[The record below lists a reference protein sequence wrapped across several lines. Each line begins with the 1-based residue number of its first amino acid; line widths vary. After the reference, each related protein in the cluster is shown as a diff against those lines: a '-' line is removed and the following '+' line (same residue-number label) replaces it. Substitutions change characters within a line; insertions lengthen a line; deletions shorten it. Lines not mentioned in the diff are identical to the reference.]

1 MQAAA
6 AGVADGIL
14 RGPQHRAGH
23 ALSSSSVRQV
33 DVAILGGG
41 ASGALVAAH
50 LLDRVD
56 AAPSVALV
64 EPRTALARGAAYST
78 GRDEHLLNVRAAGM
92 SAFNADPGHFVA
104 WLQRQPAHA
113 GVEPAALAP
122 RFMPRREY
130 GAYLAAL
137 LEAAPAADRLQ
148 RMAAMAD
155 GITPAAAGYRIS
167 LADGGRLDARSVV
180 LAIGNLAAP
189 LPLAGADAL
198 DPGQVVEAW
207 DYGAVAAIDGDADV
221 CIIGA
226 GLSMVDAVVTLHAN
240 GHRGRI
246 VALSRNGLLPLAH
259 TVAAPAAGD
268 WAALLPLG
276 VRARLRALRAWAA
289 HEAEAGRPWQGV
301 LDALRPHVQ
310 ALWTA
315 WPEVEQRRFLRHA
328 VRQWDIHRHR
338 IAPEVA
344 AVLGMLAAD
353 GRFVLHAG
361 RARAL
366 EPGPRPRIRYRRR
379 GDGAEAVID
388 ADVVVNATGM
398 EKRVTRARSPLLQD
412 LLAQGLARPGP
423 HGIGLDTAAD
433 GALHDR
439 DGRPLP
445 GLWTLG
451 ALRAGS
457 LWESIAMPE
466 LRGQALQ
473 VAEAV
478 RARLATPVPESQA
491 QLAQAP

>member
-1 MQAAA
+1 MPDAACRRPPRRA
-6 AGVADGIL
+6 VDGIL
-14 RGPQHRAGH
+14 RGPQHRPGT
-23 ALSSSSVRQV
+23 ALTTSSACHV

-56 AAPSVALV
+56 GAPSVALV
-64 EPRTALARGAAYST
+64 EPRAVLARGAAYST
-78 GRDEHLLNVRAAGM
+78 ARGEHLLNVRAGGM
-92 SAFNADPGHFVA
+92 SAFNADPTHFVA
-104 WLQRQPAHA
+104 WLQRQRAHA
-113 GVEPAALAP
+113 DAGAAALAS

-130 GAYLAAL
+130 GAYLEAL
-137 LEAAPAADRLQ
+137 LESAPGAARLQ
-148 RMAAMAD
+148 RVAAMAA
-155 GITPAAAGYRIS
+155 GITPVAAGYRIR
-167 LADGGRLDARSVV
+167 LADGGHVDARMVV

-189 LPLAGADAL
+189 LPLPLAGADAL
-198 DPGQVVEAW
+198 GVGQVVEAW
-207 DYGAVAAIDGDADV
+207 DYEAVAAIDGDADV
-221 CIIGA
+221 CIVGA
-226 GLSMVDAVVTLHAN
+226 GLSMVDALLTLHA
-240 GHRGRI
+240 GDHRGRI
-246 VALSRNGLLPLAH
+246 TALSRNGLLPLAH
-259 TVAAPAAGD
+259 AVAAPAAGD
-268 WAALLPLG
+268 WTALLPLG
-276 VRARLRALRAWAA
+276 VRGRLRALRDWAR
-289 HEAEAGRPWQGV
+289 HEAAAGRPWQGV

-315 WPEVEQRRFLRHA
+315 WPEAEQRRFLRHA

-338 IAPEVA
+338 IAPEAA
-344 AVLGMLAAD
+344 AVVASLAAE

-366 EPGPRPRIRYRRR
+366 EVGPRPRILYRRR
-379 GDGAEAVID
+379 EDGSDAVID

-398 EKRVTRARSPLLQD
+398 EKRITRARSPLLQD

-423 HGIGLDTAAD
+423 HGIGIDTGVD
-433 GALHDR
+433 GALFDR

-473 VAEAV
+473 VADAV
-478 RARLATPVPESQA
+478 HARLATPSR
-491 QLAQAP
+491 